1 MVELPTTGRTAPRLS
16 LTTVTT
22 RVPSGVVPA
31 GPAVP
36 GKAASI
42 PAILGVVIL
51 GNFLG
56 PLYSST
62 ANVVLPNLEASFAT
76 DVETMEWAVTGY
88 MLGFSIAMPAAA
100 WLGDRFGRRRIYL
113 IGIAAFVVFSIL
125 VSLAWDASSL
135 IAFRVLQAVAGGL
148 VSPTGLAIVND
159 AVPPAQRGRA
169 LGLWGMGMM
178 LAPAFGPWISG
189 AIVDTYDDWRPIFM
203 LGVPIGLAALAVA
216 ARVLPADDT
225 RRTVR
230 TRFDT
235 VGFGL
240 LTTSLVA
247 LLVPLSQGTRIGWDD
262 LAIQASFVL
271 AAVTFVGFVVYE
283 LRVDAPLLD
292 LRLFKQSAFALPVI
306 LRAVLAVGYYVAIY
320 LLPLFT
326 QTLLGW
332 TPTLSGFAL
341 VPGGI
346 IMALLMPVAG
356 SLADRFGTRP
366 LAVTGLALLAVG
378 TFGFAKID
386 FGWDVTRVALENVV
400 RSVGLACLFT
410 PLTSAALGSVPRA
423 KAGAASGI
431 VNTVWQVCGSI
442 GISLAQAYLDVREWT
457 RYSDAAG
464 SVVQSRSAVQNA
476 MWDDAAIV
484 RHAGPLAR
492 GAVAAMLHLRVENAA
507 DVRAYGDTFAVGALV
522 VALALPVAFAL
533 RGRKAIAP
541 ARVEHLAS

>member
-1 MVELPTTGRTAPRLS
+1 
-16 LTTVTT
+16 
-22 RVPSGVVPA
+22 
-31 GPAVP
+31 
-36 GKAASI
+36 
-42 PAILGVVIL
+42 
-51 GNFLG
+51 
-56 PLYSST
+56 
-62 ANVVLPNLEASFAT
+62 
-76 DVETMEWAVTGY
+76 
-88 MLGFSIAMPAAA
+88 
-100 WLGDRFGRRRIYL
+100 
-113 IGIAAFVVFSIL
+113 
-125 VSLAWDASSL
+125 
-135 IAFRVLQAVAGGL
+135 
-148 VSPTGLAIVND
+148 
-159 AVPPAQRGRA
+159 
-169 LGLWGMGMM
+169 
-178 LAPAFGPWISG
+178 
-189 AIVDTYDDWRPIFM
+189 M

-216 ARVLPADDT
+216 ARVLPADDL
-225 RRTVR
+225 RRAVR
-230 TRFDT
+230 TRFDV

-378 TFGFAKID
+378 TFGFAK
-386 FGWDVTRVALENVV
+386 GWDVTRVALENVV

-533 RGRKAIAP
+533 RRRKAIAP
-541 ARVEHLAS
+541 AGVAHLAS